1 MDTAG
6 ILIINK
12 LQIVESFGVQLFC
25 ANNNYS
31 YTPLK

>member
-1 MDTAG
+1 MGTVG

-12 LQIVESFGVQLFC
+12 LQITESFGVQLCC